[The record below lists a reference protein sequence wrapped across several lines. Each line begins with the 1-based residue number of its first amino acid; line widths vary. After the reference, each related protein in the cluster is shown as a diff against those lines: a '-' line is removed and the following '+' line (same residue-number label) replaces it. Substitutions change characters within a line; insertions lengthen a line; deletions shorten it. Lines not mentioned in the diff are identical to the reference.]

1 MSTQAPLHHE
11 YSEAGAHALDRDD
24 PFPPR
29 RAEFHL
35 LPYDGAYPT
44 IAYFAGNSLGLQ
56 PRVVAGRLQEE
67 LDDWARLGV
76 EGHVEARRPWVSY
89 HENLREPAARLVGAL
104 PGEVVMMNTLTVN
117 LHLLM
122 VSFYRPSDER
132 HLIVI
137 EDSAFPS
144 DSYAV
149 RSQAALH
156 GYDPDEAVVR
166 LRPRDGEHTLRTE
179 DVVALLERDGSR
191 VALVLLGGVNYYT
204 GELIDIP
211 AITAATHAAGAIM
224 AVDLAHAAG
233 NVPLRL
239 HEWGVDWAAWC
250 TYKYLNSA
258 PGAIAGAYVHERHLG
273 DPSLPKLHG
282 WWSTDAKTRFAMDPI
297 VDEPATADSWAM
309 SNPPIMAMAPVLA
322 SLEMFDEVGM
332 DTLRAKS
339 VRLTGYLE
347 RLLDVVCDG
356 RPMRIITP
364 RDARRRGAQLS
375 VQFDGVD
382 VGALTATLRHEHGV
396 IADARQPDVIR
407 LAPAPMYSTFHDCW
421 RAATALE
428 SVVDGR
434 P

>member
-1 MSTQAPLHHE
+1 MNPKAPLHHE
-11 YSEAGAHALDRDD
+11 YTEAAADALDRDD
-24 PFPPR
+24 PGVSR
-29 RAEFHL
+29 RKEFHL
-35 LPYDGAYPT
+35 LPYDGAYPQ

-56 PRVVAGRLQEE
+56 PRSVGPRLQEE

-76 EGHVEARRPWVSY
+76 EGHTEARRPWVSY
-89 HENLREPAARLVGAL
+89 HERLREPAARLVGAL
-104 PGEVVMMNTLTVN
+104 PQEVVMMNTLTVN

-122 VSFYRPSDER
+122 VSFYRPTDER

-166 LRPRDGEHTLRTE
+166 LRPRDGEHTLRT
-179 DVVALLERDGSR
+179 DDIVDLLERDGSR

-204 GELIDIP
+204 GELVDIEK
-211 AITAATHAAGAIM
+211 ITAAAHSAGAIM
-224 AVDLAHAAG
+224 GVDLAHAAG

-273 DPSLPKLHG
+273 DRSLPKLHG
-282 WWSTDAKTRFAMDPI
+282 WWSTDSTTRFAMEPV
-297 VDEPATADSWAM
+297 VDEPATADSWAL

-332 DTLRAKS
+332 DALRAKS

-347 RLLDVVCDG
+347 RLLDLACDA
-356 RPMRIITP
+356 RPMHVITP
-364 RDARRRGAQLS
+364 RDAKRRGAQLS
-375 VQFDGVD
+375 VQLDDIDVD
-382 VGALTATLRHEHGV
+382 ALTKALRHEHGV
-396 IADARQPDVIR
+396 IADARRPDVIR
-407 LAPAPMYSTFHDCW
+407 LAPVPMYSTFHDCW
-421 RAATALE
+421 RAATALAAA
-428 SVVDGR
+428 VDGLV
-434 P
+434 